1 MDKLKDTFNSASGT
15 AKEQVDNVYNQV
27 NDKTGGSGSKAGE
40 YLNKGKD
47 QASSAIDSA
56 KQTAQKAMGQNNQ

>member
-1 MDKLKDTFNSASGT
+1 MDKLKDTLNSASGT
-15 AKEQVDNVYNQV
+15 AKEQVDNVYNQ
-27 NDKTGGSGSKAGE
+27 GGSGSKAGE

>member
-1 MDKLKDTFNSASGT
+1 MDKLKSTLDSASGT
-15 AKEQVDNVYNQV
+15 AKEQVSNAYNQV

-40 YLNKGKD
+40 YLSQGKD

-56 KQTAQKAMGQNNQ
+56 KQKAQKAMGQEGK